1 VNISV
6 PIGRAIFLS
15 ALVLVLV
22 ACGGRDERPNRKEQS
37 KENSVAVTPTA
48 TIAPIATI
56 MPTIMITPTVTLSN
70 PRPAPSAT
78 TVAATATRLV
88 SASASTSTPVPVP
101 SATRPPA
108 IPTVLA
114 TGEYK
119 TPNEYQAG
127 VLQNYTVRDAKR
139 NRSFQILV
147 RYPIGAPSPL
157 PLVVFSHGGGFNNAG
172 HRSYDEWGIVLA
184 RAGYAVIHIAHAENA
199 LDAHCAVLKIPA
211 SECEP
216 SDFRKEVSEGGS
228 LLVLWYDR
236 PRDASAV
243 LDDLDNIE
251 RAANVKFDRNRIGA
265 AGHSG
270 GSHTVMSLA
279 GALVD
284 VSPSVHNLFSGD
296 SRFKAFLNNSPQG
309 IGHVGMTGNSWDKIT
324 APVMIA
330 TGARD
335 ISEGEEAIARL
346 DSFKAMRGPDK
357 YLLYIDSPGANHSTF
372 GLGDGGTDA
381 LKPIVAINGIA
392 FFDAYLRGY
401 PEAKAWLNSDGMSRW
416 STGIAKITAK

>member
-1 VNISV
+1 MNTSV
-6 PIGRAIFLS
+6 SVVRAVLLS
-15 ALVLVLV
+15 ALVLGLV

-37 KENSVAVTPTA
+37 KDNSGAVTPTA
-48 TIAPIATI
+48 TVAPTTTVA
-56 MPTIMITPTVTLSN
+56 PTATLSN
-70 PRPAPSAT
+70 TRPAPSAT
-78 TVAATATRLV
+78 LLAATATRLV
-88 SASASTSTPVPVP
+88 SSAASSVTPIPVS

-114 TGEYK
+114 SGEYK
-119 TPNEYQAG
+119 TPNEYPVG

-172 HRSYDEWGIVLA
+172 HKAYAEWGIVLA
-184 RAGYAVIHIAHAENA
+184 RAGYAVIHIAHAENVF
-199 LDAHCAVLKIPA
+199 DAHCAVLKIPA
-211 SECEP
+211 SECELN
-216 SDFRKEVSEGGS
+216 DFRKEVSEGGS
-228 LLVLWYDR
+228 LFVLWYDR

-270 GSHTVMSLA
+270 GSNTVMSLS
-279 GALVD
+279 GALLD

-296 SRFKAFLNNSPQG
+296 ARFKAFLNNSPQG
-309 IGHVGMTGNSWDKIT
+309 IGHVGMTKDSWDKIT

-335 ISEGEEAIARL
+335 ISEGEQAIARL
-346 DSFKAMRGPDK
+346 DAFKAMRGPDK
-357 YLLYIDSPGANHSTF
+357 YLLYLDSPGANHSTF
-372 GLGDGGTDA
+372 GLGDDGTA
-381 LKPIVAINGIA
+381 ELMPLVAINGIA

-401 PEAKAWLNSDGMSRW
+401 PEAKTWLNSDGMNRW
-416 STGIAKITAK
+416 SKGIAKITAK